1 MKYPSEILKDVR
13 EVLEGKKFTGGE
25 TLDFLEEEVRS
36 PERLMEV
43 GGEVEWEKE
52 VEVELEEEVEVELE
66 EEVEVGVY
74 SKVDLEE
81 GARDR
86 MEPFDLATQ
95 TRVEHVEP
103 TEASP
108 VAEES
113 ACWTEITRY

>member
-1 MKYPSEILKDVR
+1 MKYPSEILKDVS

-25 TLDFLEEEVRS
+25 TLDFLEEEVSS

-43 GGEVEWEKE
+43 GGEVEWEK
-52 VEVELEEEVEVELE
+52 EVEVELE

-86 MEPFDLATQ
+86 METFDLATQ

-103 TEASP
+103 TDDSP

-113 ACWTEITRY
+113 LAEISR